1 MISKDNYLM
10 FMDWL
15 KSHSINKIPYK
26 LFIKFEIEQINYKE
40 LFNDFNIPRNFSLQQ
55 VDNLIKNNRKVM
67 KKYEENIIFQY
78 IYLILSPYKFN
89 GKISLV
95 NAFTV
100 IHKLILNEEY
110 EKIDEFLKT
119 LDINTV
125 NPKEFSFIIKKVN
138 KFINSKEYVSYV
150 EHMLNSSEEL
160 GNLENSNILETQLF
174 ITNTLKMLF
183 VHKGNIELDEFIKN
197 VKNIGVDRY
206 SINLLITKCKNSK
219 IKFFEYMKNY
229 YNNRFLYHGTNS
241 KWLNNIK
248 RYGLNG
254 VRSFDY
260 QQEIS
265 KAIGIFE
272 SYGIYNTFWG
282 KNSEKGCFSYFV
294 TDSIQ
299 SAVYYAH
306 QSPEYFSKFC
316 ANGYCMQQLKKCDHE
331 AFWRRDFD
339 ACLNN
344 VYVLC
349 KSIKMTETDTEFIIS
364 LFKKLWKKEVKNNQ
378 RPIIFVGQIK
388 IIEKDNKNFN
398 EIKNNVENYSFNQL
412 YDIFTKPSD
421 IHNKRFAT
429 IAKDF
434 LTILQLPN
442 LYQLYK
448 IKSEDFPNK
457 KYIINNGTKYYPDI
471 VIENDYHKSIYFI
484 IGNTIQKICDT
495 IYIIPESL
503 KCINDYIDNSYYK
516 QKIVYLLSTN
526 GVGITDKGN
535 TYLSNNSIELKEIF
549 KYYLDLSKYLIDT
562 YKHTQNYDD
571 KINLYS
577 CIANNIFYN
586 YYIMKKTNKLP
597 CLVDCGYKVLLH
609 YDYDSNNYWNR
620 SRQENNISLD
630 KLDLIIDKI
639 DNILND

>member
-26 LFIKFEIEQINYKE
+26 LFIKFEIGQINYKE
-40 LFNDFNIPRNFSLQQ
+40 LFDDFNIPRDFSLQQ
-55 VDNLIKNNRKVM
+55 VDNLIKNSRKVM

-89 GKISLV
+89 EKNSLV

-100 IHKLILNEEY
+100 VHKLILNEEY
-110 EKIDEFLKT
+110 EKVDEFLKT
-119 LDINTV
+119 FDINTV
-125 NPKEFSFIIKKVN
+125 
-138 KFINSKEYVSYV
+138 NSKEYVSYV
-150 EHMLNSSEEL
+150 ENMLNLSEEL

-174 ITNTLKMLF
+174 IANTLKMLF

-254 VRSFDY
+254 IRSFDY

-282 KNSEKGCFSYFV
+282 KNSEKWYFSYFV

-316 ANGYCMQQLKKCDHE
+316 ANGYCMKQLKKCDHE

-344 VYVLC
+344 VYILC
-349 KSIKMTETDTEFIIS
+349 KSIKMAETDI
-364 LFKKLWKKEVKNNQ
+364 Q
-378 RPIIFVGQIK
+378 
-388 IIEKDNKNFN
+388 
-398 EIKNNVENYSFNQL
+398 
-412 YDIFTKPSD
+412 
-421 IHNKRFAT
+421 
-429 IAKDF
+429 
-434 LTILQLPN
+434 N
-442 LYQLYK
+442 LL
-448 IKSEDFPNK
+448 
-457 KYIINNGTKYYPDI
+457 
-471 VIENDYHKSIYFI
+471 
-484 IGNTIQKICDT
+484 
-495 IYIIPESL
+495 
-503 KCINDYIDNSYYK
+503 
-516 QKIVYLLSTN
+516 
-526 GVGITDKGN
+526 
-535 TYLSNNSIELKEIF
+535 
-549 KYYLDLSKYLIDT
+549 
-562 YKHTQNYDD
+562 
-571 KINLYS
+571 
-577 CIANNIFYN
+577 
-586 YYIMKKTNKLP
+586 
-597 CLVDCGYKVLLH
+597 
-609 YDYDSNNYWNR
+609 
-620 SRQENNISLD
+620 
-630 KLDLIIDKI
+630 
-639 DNILND
+639 